1 MSTTA
6 CIRAAT
12 KLQQMNLYDTSTTAC
27 NRAATELQQ
36 RKLYDTAKAELKSEL
51 GHAAVGVLGFRLTE
65 LKHVIGL
72 TKLNYVEL
80 GHAAVGVL
88 GREAVGVLKGRPRLS
103 HHVSHCVAPPA
114 RAIGSLIL
122 MTRFRLDRLI
132 PCSSC
137 QVWVV

>member
-1 MSTTA
+1 MLGESD
-6 CIRAAT
+6 RER
-12 KLQQMNLYDTSTTAC
+12 KLYDTSTTAC

-36 RKLYDTAKAELKSEL
+36 RKPYDTAKAVLESEL

-72 TKLNYVEL
+72 TKLNYLEL

-88 GREAVGVLKGRPRLS
+88 GREAVGVLKDRPRLS

-114 RAIGSLIL
+114 AAIGLLIL
-122 MTRFRLDRLI
+122 MTRFSFARLM
-132 PCSSC
+132 PCSSF
-137 QVWVV
+137 QV